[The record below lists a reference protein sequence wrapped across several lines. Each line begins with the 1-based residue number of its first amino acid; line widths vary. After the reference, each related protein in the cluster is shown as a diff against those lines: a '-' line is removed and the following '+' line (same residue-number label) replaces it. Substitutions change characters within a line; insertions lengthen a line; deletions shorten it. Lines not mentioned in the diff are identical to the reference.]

1 MGIAMTSQSDLQ
13 RNTMRGPAVKPN
25 GSPPDRDAPSYA
37 AAPFSKHYIWLSALG
52 WLVLLQAA
60 SPLAWGYTDAHLWI
74 PAAGLGL
81 CLVAWFGRRAAL
93 LIFLSQLLVIGQALL
108 LGTLSLSSLDLPY
121 LTLAFIA
128 AVLAPLETLVAWE
141 LYHHQARGS
150 RNLGDPRS
158 AILFL
163 FVVVVGVGG
172 GFAALRGL
180 LWWLATPN
188 DWPFWKWLFW
198 HWLSRSLGV
207 LAVAPPLLAAVTPWL
222 IRQQLAVVEVFD
234 DHDFQQ
240 RGHIGVD
247 RIRRGDWIEIA
258 GLTLGASVLGMILG
272 WTHKE
277 VPGWQLWGSPLLLIV
292 WASLRQGLRGGTI
305 VAGATAAFPLFVLA
319 GREHDLSMMLLQ
331 GNLLAQCATGLLV
344 AASASWIRLSEAR
357 YRQVVGHLPVVVY
370 SGRIIDMG
378 TGNQPPLAEVTLVS
392 AACGTLFGCAPDELL
407 GDYQHWLSHVHP
419 DDQEVLLA
427 ALSQLTRQSLPV
439 TCEYKLAPEETLRH
453 VGEGDSAL
461 AAIPGSS
468 LLTLNVTPLQSPR
481 VRYVRDTLAPRLDDD
496 GALVGWDGVVTDIT
510 EQRLLADD
518 LRRTT
523 NMFHT
528 LVANLPAGVF
538 FVAGSRGRP
547 VVVNARARQ
556 LLGQRE
562 DAAAGLE
569 HLSQVYRLFRPD
581 GTPYPVENLP
591 VYAALRTGQTRMCDD
606 IVVHRADGR
615 RVPLVAWGAP
625 VSLGPGAD
633 HDAAVWVFED
643 LTALHQAEA
652 ARRDTEVRL
661 RAVVETMG
669 EGLLVQDRQGVIVD
683 CNQTACQVLHRS
695 AETLRGQALFALG
708 WTFLREDGTPLASD
722 AHPAHQ
728 VLRLGMPV
736 RNVVLGMRS
745 DPAPGTTT
753 AEPRRLSP
761 VRWLLVNAMPL
772 TSPPNPT
779 GVVTTF
785 SDITAYRHAQDV
797 LRNSEE
803 KYRGLVE
810 ALPLMLCVVDRDTRL
825 TYINP
830 ATTQVTGYTLE
841 EIADPQI
848 WLERIRAEDR
858 PGLLAVIA
866 EALAG
871 TSGRIEIRYQAKNG
885 DEKVA
890 YALVQPRF
898 HDSEIIG
905 TITLMV
911 DMTRERRLEQELQ
924 RAQRLELIGRLSSG
938 IVHDFNNMLTAV
950 MGYADLAGQS
960 VAADHPIQRDLHLIQ
975 EASHQAKGLAS
986 QLLAFSKNRK
996 VDMTRFDLNQ
1006 LVRRTLDLLR
1016 SSLPHKVQVEALL
1029 HNGELPLEANET
1041 QLQQVLMNLCLNA
1054 KDAMPQG
1061 GRLQVRTEL
1070 VQHDERRG
1078 VCLKV
1083 RDEGHGM
1090 AETVRSKVFDLF
1102 FTTKEHGTGLGLAVV
1117 QQIVESYGG
1126 FVEVHSEPEKG
1137 ATFEVWLPLA

>member
-1 MGIAMTSQSDLQ
+1 MTSQSDLQ
-13 RNTMRGPAVKPN
+13 SNTVRSPAMKPN
-25 GSPPDRDAPSYA
+25 GSPPPDRVTG
-37 AAPFSKHYIWLSALG
+37 AAPPRSRHYFWLGALG

-60 SPLAWGYTDAHLWI
+60 SPLAWGYNDPHLWI

-81 CLVAWFGRRAAL
+81 CLIAWFGRRAAL
-93 LIFLSQLLVIGQALL
+93 LIFLSQLLVVGQALV
-108 LGTLSLSSLDLPY
+108 LGNLSLSAAGRPY
-121 LTLAFIA
+121 LMLALLG
-128 AVLAPLETLVAWE
+128 AVLAPLETLAAWE
-141 LYHHQARGS
+141 LYHHSARGS

-163 FVVVVGVGG
+163 FIVVVGVLG
-172 GFAALRGL
+172 GFAVLRAL

-188 DWPFWKWLFW
+188 DWPFWKWFLW
-198 HWLSRSLGV
+198 HWLGRGLGI
-207 LAVAPPLLAAVTPWL
+207 LTMAPPLLAAVTPWL
-222 IRQQLAVVEVFD
+222 VRQHLAVIEVFD
-234 DHDFQQ
+234 DHHFQQ

-247 RIRRGDWIEIA
+247 RINRGDWIEIA
-258 GLTLGASVLGMILG
+258 GLTLGASVLGLILG

-277 VPGWQLWGSPLLLIV
+277 VSGWQLWGSPLLLIV

-305 VAGATAAFPLFVLA
+305 VAGAAAAFPLFVLG
-319 GREHDLSMMLLQ
+319 GREHDFSMMLLQ

-407 GDYQHWLSHVHP
+407 GDYRHWLRHVHP

-427 ALSQLTRQSLPV
+427 ALSQLTRQNQPV
-439 TCEYKLAPEETLRH
+439 TCEYKLAPQDILRH

-461 AAIPGSS
+461 AAVPGSS
-468 LLTLNVTPLQSPR
+468 LMTLNVTPLQSPR
-481 VRYVRDTLAPRLDDD
+481 VRYVRDTLAPRMDEEGVLI
-496 GALVGWDGVVTDIT
+496 GWDGVVTDIT

-547 VVVNARARQ
+547 IVVNARARQ

-562 DAAAGLE
+562 DSAAGLE

-591 VYAALRTGQTRMCDD
+591 VYAALRRGQTKMCDD
-606 IVVHRADGR
+606 IVVHRSDGR

-652 ARRDTEVRL
+652 ARRDTEGRL

-669 EGLLVQDRQGVIVD
+669 EGLLVQDRHGIIVD
-683 CNQTACQVLHRS
+683 CNQAACQVLHR
-695 AETLRGQALFALG
+695 APETLRGQGLFTLG
-708 WTFLREDGTPLASD
+708 WNFLREDGTPLSPD
-722 AHPAHQ
+722 AHPVQQ
-728 VLRLGMPV
+728 VLRTGTPV
-736 RNVVLGMRS
+736 RNVVLGLRS
-745 DPAPGTTT
+745 ETPQGIAAT
-753 AEPRRLSP
+753 EPRRLSP
-761 VRWLLVNAMPL
+761 LRWLLLNALPL
-772 TSPPNPT
+772 SGAPSPA

-810 ALPLMLCVVDRDTRL
+810 ALPLMLCVADRDRNL
-825 TYINP
+825 VYINP

-841 EIADPQI
+841 DIAEPQT

-858 PGLLAVIA
+858 PGLLAVID
-866 EALAG
+866 EALTG
-871 TSGRIEIRYQAKNG
+871 TSGRMEIRYQAKNG

-890 YALVQPRF
+890 YVLVQPRC
-898 HDSEIIG
+898 HDGEING

-960 VAADHPIQRDLHLIQ
+960 VAVDHPIQQDLQLIQ
-975 EASHQAKGLAS
+975 EASQQAKGLAA

-996 VDMTRFDLNQ
+996 VDTTRFDLNQ
-1006 LVRRTLDLLR
+1006 LVRRTLELLR

-1029 HNGELPLEANET
+1029 HNGDLPLEANET

-1061 GRLQVRTEL
+1061 GRLQVRTEP
-1070 VQHDERRG
+1070 VQRDERRG
-1078 VCLKV
+1078 VCLRV

-1090 AETVRSKVFDLF
+1090 AESVRSKVFDLF

-1117 QQIVESYGG
+1117 QQIVDSYGG
-1126 FVEVHSEPEKG
+1126 VVEVHSEPGKG